1 MALEQR
7 LLNRS
12 RENGTSLVRLR
23 KAVVFDRLLARL
35 VVAAPDRWMLKG
47 ALALDYRLGPGTRTT
62 KDIDLGRM
70 DDENTTTADFVRA
83 QATDLGDYFV
93 FAIERTDRLDQLEE
107 GAAVRYHVECQ
118 LAGRPFEAVTVDVA
132 FGDSGAE
139 GADRLRGPDLLV
151 FAGIDQVEVPA
162 IPLVQHVAE
171 KVHAYSR
178 VYGAA
183 GRPSTRVKDLVDL
196 VLIAHSASI
205 DATALQI
212 ALKRTFAG
220 RGVGELPAQ
229 LPQPPAGWRVPY
241 RRMAIEVGLAGDIEA
256 GHATAA
262 EFLDPLLSDQ
272 VRAGTWE
279 PSTRSW
285 R

>member
-1 MALEQR
+1 MNYPNAGAFRMALEQR

-35 VVAAPDRWMLKG
+35 VVAAPDRWVLKG

-62 KDIDLGRM
+62 RDIDLGRM
-70 DDENTTTADFVRA
+70 DDENAATADFVRA
-83 QATDLGDYFV
+83 QATDLGDYFA

-107 GAAVRYHVECQ
+107 GAAVRYRVECQ
-118 LAGRPFEAVTVDVA
+118 LAGRPFEVVTVDVA

-139 GADRLRGPDLLV
+139 APDRLRGPDLLV

-162 IPLVQHVAE
+162 IPLAQHVAE

-178 VYGAA
+178 VYGAD

-196 VLIAHSASI
+196 VLIAHS
-205 DATALQI
+205 
-212 ALKRTFAG
+212 G
-220 RGVGELPAQ
+220 
-229 LPQPPAGWRVPY
+229 QPW
-241 RRMAIEVGLAGDIEA
+241 
-256 GHATAA
+256 
-262 EFLDPLLSDQ
+262 
-272 VRAGTWE
+272 
-279 PSTRSW
+279 
-285 R
+285 